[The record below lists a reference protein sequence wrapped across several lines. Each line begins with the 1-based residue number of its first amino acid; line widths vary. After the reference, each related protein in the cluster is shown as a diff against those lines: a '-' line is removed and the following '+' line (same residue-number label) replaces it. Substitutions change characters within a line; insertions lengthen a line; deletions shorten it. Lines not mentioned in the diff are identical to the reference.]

1 MLIPIFA
8 RLNVFER
15 LIEIDD
21 PQWLVSTS
29 KVLAKITFKVNNC
42 TSIFYFDRKPC
53 CLLAGWTPM
62 KCQFNCGRCMT
73 IFFYNLFG
81 AISIEQIFS
90 ACCWHLATATNFSTP
105 EAGRWICLFVC
116 LELPSVTGLQPQ
128 LLRRISVPSS
138 CPIALSLL
146 FCSVADGLTPPLAC
160 CSSITLRNL

>member
-62 KCQFNCGRCMT
+62 KCQFNCGEM
-73 IFFYNLFG
+73 NLFVRVSG
-81 AISIEQIFS
+81 IAIGNWASTSTFASNLSSIE
-90 ACCWHLATATNFSTP
+90 LPN
-105 EAGRWICLFVC
+105 RFVAIV
-116 LELPSVTGLQPQ
+116 L
-128 LLRRISVPSS
+128 
-138 CPIALSLL
+138 
-146 FCSVADGLTPPLAC
+146 
-160 CSSITLRNL
+160 